1 MPKQY
6 SRKEFY
12 DLVWSKPITH
22 LAKDF
27 GLSDVAIHKICK
39 KHNIP
44 NPPLGYWAKKAHG
57 KAVTQTPLPRSSK
70 DVADTI
76 LIVEG
81 SFLSEPDS
89 LRSAREQARINAS
102 APEAQPPAARH
113 SIVERTISSLI
124 KAKVDARGLPA
135 PWKAALSQWR
145 GIYFVYDTGR
155 RAGYVGSAYGAENIL
170 GRWQEYSRT
179 GHAGNKGL
187 KDSEPGNLRF
197 SILQR
202 TSPDLV
208 AEEVIALES
217 SWKQRLHTRE
227 FGLNRN

>member
-102 APEAQPPAARH
+102 APEAQPCRAPFNRGAYNIKLDKSQGRCAGTGFVRSARMH
-113 SIVERTISSLI
+113 FSCRS
-124 KAKVDARGLPA
+124 
-135 PWKAALSQWR
+135 AAL
-145 GIYFVYDTGR
+145 D
-155 RAGYVGSAYGAENIL
+155 
-170 GRWQEYSRT
+170 
-179 GHAGNKGL
+179 
-187 KDSEPGNLRF
+187 
-197 SILQR
+197 
-202 TSPDLV
+202 
-208 AEEVIALES
+208 
-217 SWKQRLHTRE
+217 
-227 FGLNRN
+227 